1 MKIKVTA
8 DSTCDLSPALLTQ
21 YDVTLAPLT
30 VIKDGT
36 DYVDGRTITPGDFP
50 PRSRRG
56 SLCSTAA
63 VSVGEYQAL
72 FARFAGSCD
81 GLVHVTI
88 GSDFSACYQ
97 NACLAAAEFPNVRVI
112 DSRNLSTGQG
122 HVVLEACRL
131 GKSAA
136 SLEAL
141 CQELE
146 QLTGKV
152 EASFLLNRLDYMVKG
167 GRCSTVAALGANL
180 LNLKP
185 CIEVRDGKMQ
195 VVKKYRGPLCQVPG
209 PLCQRPVGR
218 SSGSPPGPAVCHLH
232 PSGAGL
238 PGSRAGRLWT
248 SMAISRRSMRPP
260 PGAPSPATAAPV
272 PWASSSSGSDGGT
285 PCMQIVTST
294 WSWMGCIT
302 KTPLP
307 PTGTAPGR
315 T

>member
-112 DSRNLSTGQG
+112 DSAT
-122 HVVLEACRL
+122 
-131 GKSAA
+131 
-136 SLEAL
+136 
-141 CQELE
+141 
-146 QLTGKV
+146 
-152 EASFLLNRLDYMVKG
+152 
-167 GRCSTVAALGANL
+167 
-180 LNLKP
+180 
-185 CIEVRDGKMQ
+185 
-195 VVKKYRGPLCQVPG
+195 
-209 PLCQRPVGR
+209 
-218 SSGSPPGPAVCHLH
+218 SPPGRAMWSWRPAGWANRQPAWK
-232 PSGAGL
+232 PSARSWNSS
-238 PGSRAGRLWT
+238 PGRWK
-248 SMAISRRSMRPP
+248 P
-260 PGAPSPATAAPV
+260 
-272 PWASSSSGSDGGT
+272 ASS
-285 PCMQIVTST
+285 
-294 WSWMGCIT
+294 
-302 KTPLP
+302 
-307 PTGTAPGR
+307 
-315 T
+315 